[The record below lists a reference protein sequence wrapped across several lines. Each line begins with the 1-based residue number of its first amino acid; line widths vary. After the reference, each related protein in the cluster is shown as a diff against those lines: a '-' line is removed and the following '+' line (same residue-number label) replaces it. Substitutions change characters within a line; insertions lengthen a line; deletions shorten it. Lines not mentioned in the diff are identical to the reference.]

1 MKENETLIEKQDKL
15 IELLE
20 EILKWTKF
28 EGMQRVKA
36 VLLETL
42 KKDSEKIA
50 YQYSDGRGSLEIS
63 NVAGVSD
70 FAIRSY
76 WKKWATMG
84 LVQPS
89 SKFKGR
95 YERLFSLEDLGIEV
109 PTIKVSLPQKE
120 LKAEETVD
128 TEEAKPTGETPE
140 PTN

>member
-1 MKENETLIEKQDKL
+1 MKENETLIEKQDKM
-15 IELLE
+15 IGLLE

-42 KKDSEKIA
+42 MKDSEKIA
-50 YQYSDGRGSLEIS
+50 YHYSDGRGSLEIS
-63 NVAGVSD
+63 KIAGVSD

-76 WKKWATMG
+76 WKKWATIG
-84 LVQPS
+84 LAHPS

-109 PTIKVSLPQKE
+109 PMIKALLTEKE
-120 LKAEETVD
+120 PGAEEKGK
-128 TEEAKPTGETPE
+128 EGIKPQV
-140 PTN
+140 

>member
-1 MKENETLIEKQDKL
+1 MNENETLIEKQDKM
-15 IELLE
+15 IGLLE
-20 EILKWTKF
+20 EILKWTRF

-50 YQYSDGRGSLEIS
+50 YHYSDGRGSLEIS
-63 NVAGVSD
+63 KIAGVSD

-89 SKFKGR
+89 RKFKGR
-95 YERLFSLEDLGIEV
+95 YERLFSLEDLGIDV
-109 PTIKVSLPQKE
+109 PTIKLLLAEKQPE
-120 LKAEETVD
+120 AEEKG
-128 TEEAKPTGETPE
+128 TEEIKPQA
-140 PTN
+140 

>member
-1 MKENETLIEKQDKL
+1 MKDNDTLIEKQDK
-15 IELLE
+15 IIGLLD
-20 EILKWTKF
+20 EILKWTRF

-63 NVAGVSD
+63 KIAGVSD

-76 WKKWATMG
+76 WKKWATIG
-84 LVQPS
+84 LVHPS
-89 SKFKGR
+89 GKFKGR

-109 PTIKVSLPQKE
+109 PTVKVLLTEKE
-120 LKAEETVD
+120 PEAEEKG
-128 TEEAKPTGETPE
+128 TEEIKPQA
-140 PTN
+140 